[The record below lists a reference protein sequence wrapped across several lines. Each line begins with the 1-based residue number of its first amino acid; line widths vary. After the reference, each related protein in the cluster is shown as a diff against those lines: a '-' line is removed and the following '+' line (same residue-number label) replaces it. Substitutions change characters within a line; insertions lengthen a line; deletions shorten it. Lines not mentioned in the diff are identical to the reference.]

1 MLVADVIMWF
11 LLIVGVLLAFPA
23 LWLLSRSLY
32 PKQNENIANYL
43 EKGRVKPFF
52 MGVPIAAA
60 CFLGVAFFGNQKNP
74 FCDMASILTLV
85 FFLFYSNIGTA
96 GLATMVGRKLPSPA
110 DLERP
115 WKCTLRGGIVLE
127 LAFLFPVLGWF
138 FLLPA
143 SLVIGAGALT
153 SRLIAGRKT
162 RGAFILDKRVAEKPT
177 AADTEKKD
185 ADEAV
190 GAAG

>member
-43 EKGRVKPFF
+43 EKGRVKPFW
-52 MGVPIAAA
+52 MGVPITAA

-162 RGAFILDKRVAEKPT
+162 GGAFILDERIVEKPI
-177 AADTEKKD
+177 ASDTERKD

-190 GAAG
+190 GAPG

>member
-43 EKGRVKPFF
+43 EKGRVKPFW

-85 FFLFYSNIGTA
+85 FFLFYSNIGAA

-143 SLVIGAGALT
+143 SLIIGAGALT
-153 SRLIAGRKT
+153 SRLIAGRKA
-162 RGAFILDKRVAEKPT
+162 GGDFILDERVVEKPI
-177 AADTEKKD
+177 AADTERKD